1 MWHTFFSLF
10 SCRFIVEVYAWYG
23 PIGSRNDLGELTT
36 TSAIPPVQYIP
47 YDEDVFRRASEST
60 ALEFLTFSVT
70 LQEKPTP
77 MTTTL
82 ATNPPATIP
91 VTLLIGVIISLV
103 VVVLV
108 VLMVIALIC
117 VFGRRRNQ
125 PNKKR

>member
-1 MWHTFFSLF
+1 M
-10 SCRFIVEVYAWYG
+10 EVYAWYG
-23 PIGSRNDLGELTT
+23 TIGSRDDRGEL
-36 TSAIPPVQYIP
+36 SSSSIISPVQYIT
-47 YDEDVFRRASEST
+47 YDEDVFNRAAEST
-60 ALEFLTFSVT
+60 RLEFLTFSVT

-77 MTTTL
+77 MITTA

-91 VTLLIGVIISLV
+91 VNLLIGVIVTLV

-125 PNKKR
+125 PKKKK